1 MKKEDLTYEYVMD
14 HITPQLYDLES
25 MYWVVVARDLVEKY
39 GKKGERAARTWMRR
53 HAGWRG
59 YQIR

>member
-39 GKKGERAARTWMRR
+39 GKKENEQLVHG
-53 HAGWRG
+53 
-59 YQIR
+59 